1 VTAYGYVIADP
12 EESNT
17 RLDWA
22 LEALL
27 IALLA
32 FMPLAFGA
40 VHAWS
45 EQIVVVLAA
54 AVAMV
59 FGVRMVLSP
68 QRRLAWS
75 WAYLPVAVFLLVGA
89 IQLVP
94 LPASLISTV
103 SPNTASLKTELLGD
117 LPDSENLLSSMT
129 LSFYPRATRH
139 DLRLVLAAAAVFVVV
154 VNYYRDQARIKRL
167 LAAIAAIG
175 GGIAVIALAQDVAGN
190 GKIFWFVPT
199 YGEVANSGP
208 FINHSHYGQFM
219 NLSIGAALALL
230 LVRVHESFSG
240 HRVTPGRVAE
250 YFSSPEARTTKLL
263 LAMVV
268 LGIATVFVSLT
279 RGGMLSMLIA
289 AGFTTLMLSWRQSL
303 RGRGWIMV
311 LLALGAFICVLWVGF
326 DEVYDRLASLQEINK
341 AEGGRW
347 QIVQDI
353 ALAWTKFPIFGV
365 GLGTHEVVYPMF
377 DRSTIA
383 SWAMHAENEYAQAA
397 EETGLVGLLALVCFG
412 IVVWG
417 SYARSMN
424 VASAPIR
431 SAAYGL
437 GFGLLAIQIHSLSDF
452 GQHLPANAMLSAVS
466 CGLLIA
472 LAGVKG
478 SGKCDVRSVK
488 CAEERLPLLHPA
500 SSIKHRTSSYPWLQV
515 PLRAVALVLAVAA
528 FAWAIYGA
536 DRARAAAGHWN
547 KVLGAERSLEAQGW
561 IANEEAYTYL
571 FDHAEAATKAEP
583 DNMHHRHW
591 QAAYKWLS
599 LTPYMDP
606 NTGVLRDHALPW
618 ARLVVEDLHAA
629 RPLCP
634 TFGATYCL
642 AGEIEKFVLMDPNG
656 VGHVH
661 TGYRLAP
668 CDSTACFA
676 AARCDAEEGKAT
688 EAFEKLSRAVQ
699 LDGNLFSRA
708 VELCIGQLKRGD
720 LALALA
726 GEDSGRLAYVGNALT
741 AAGKPQAA
749 SIVAPGYGDPNE
761 ARDLAEQAKGKAF
774 EQLQL
779 KCEAPDAPAS
789 AHASLAGY
797 YQRQGDEEAAIKQYQ
812 RALMKDYDQVG
823 WHYAL
828 AQLLAQSGRVEDAI
842 REARI
847 CLRLRPD
854 HAAAKKLIE
863 QLSLRPR
870 TGG

>member
-1 VTAYGYVIADP
+1 PRTGC
-12 EESNT
+12 
-17 RLDWA
+17 
-22 LEALL
+22 
-27 IALLA
+27 
-32 FMPLAFGA
+32 
-40 VHAWS
+40 AWT
-45 EQIVVVLAA
+45 
-54 AVAMV
+54 
-59 FGVRMVLSP
+59 
-68 QRRLAWS
+68 
-75 WAYLPVAVFLLVGA
+75 WAYLPVAVFLLTAA

-94 LPASLISTV
+94 LPASLVSTV

-117 LPDSENLLSSMT
+117 LPDSKNLLSSMT

-139 DLRLVLAAAAVFVVV
+139 DLRLALAIAVVFIVV
-154 VNYYRDQARIKRL
+154 VNYYRDSARIKRL

-175 GGIAVIALAQDVAGN
+175 GGIALVALAQDLAGN

-199 YGEVANSGP
+199 YTEVANSGP

-230 LVRVHESFSG
+230 FVRMHESFSG
-240 HRVTPGRVAE
+240 HRVTPVRVAE
-250 YFSSPEARTTKLL
+250 YFSSPEAKSTKLL

-279 RGGMLSMLIA
+279 RGGMVSMLIA

-326 DEVYDRLASLQEINK
+326 DEVYDRLASLQEIND

-347 QIVQDI
+347 QIVKDI
-353 ALAWTKFPIFGV
+353 ALAWTKFPVFGV

-397 EETGLVGLLALVCFG
+397 EETGAVGLLALVFFG
-412 IVVWG
+412 VAVWAN
-417 SYARSMN
+417 YVRSMN

-437 GFGLLAIQIHSLSDF
+437 GFGLLAILIHSLSDF
-452 GQHLPANAMLSAVS
+452 GQHLPANAMLTAVT

-472 LAGVKG
+472 LAGVGRRKEAKNAG
-478 SGKCDVRSVK
+478 RKEPGETLRSY
-488 CAEERLPLLHPA
+488 LPSFLP
-500 SSIKHRTSSYPWLQV
+500 SYVLSA
-515 PLRAVALVLAVAA
+515 LRSAALVLVVAA
-528 FAWAIYGA
+528 FVWAIYGA
-536 DRARAAAGHWN
+536 DRARAAAGRWN
-547 KVLGAERSLEAQGW
+547 HVLAAERFLQDQGW
-561 IANEEAYTYL
+561 IASEDSYRYL
-571 FDHAEAATKAEP
+571 FDNAEAAVKAEP
-583 DNMHHRHW
+583 DNMHYRHW

-599 LTPYMDP
+599 LTPYVDP
-606 NTGVLRDHALPW
+606 NTGSLQDQALPW

-634 TFGATYCL
+634 TFGATYCV
-642 AGEIEKFVLMDPNG
+642 AGEIERFVLMDPNG
-656 VGHVH
+656 TGHIR

-668 CDSTACFA
+668 CDSTTCFA

-688 EAFEKLSRAVQ
+688 EAFEKLSRAVK
-699 LDGNLFSRA
+699 LDGGLFPRA
-708 VELCIGQLKRGD
+708 AEMCIRQLKRGD

-726 GEDSGRLAYVGNALT
+726 GDSPGRLAQVGNALT
-741 AAGKPQAA
+741 AVGQPVPA
-749 SIVAPGYGDPNE
+749 SIVAATSADPNSTQS
-761 ARDLAEQAKGKAF
+761 LVEQAKGKAF
-774 EQLQL
+774 EQLRVQ
-779 KCEAPDAPAS
+779 CEAQDAPAS
-789 AHASLAGY
+789 AHATLAGY
-797 YQRQGDEEAAIKQYQ
+797 YQRQGDEESAIRQYQ

-823 WHYAL
+823 WHYTL
-828 AQLLAQSGRVEDAI
+828 AQLLAQTDRVEDAM

-854 HAAAKKLIE
+854 YGAAKKLIE

-870 TGG
+870 TARPPLSSGE